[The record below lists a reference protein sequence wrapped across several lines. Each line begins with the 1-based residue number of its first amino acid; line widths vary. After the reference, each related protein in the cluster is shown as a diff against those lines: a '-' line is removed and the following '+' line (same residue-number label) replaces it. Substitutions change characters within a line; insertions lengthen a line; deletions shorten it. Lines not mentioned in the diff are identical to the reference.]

1 MSISLILLLV
11 VTLVRLA
18 IFAFVI
24 YAAVQGV
31 KALRKYNR
39 SGEVRKEKAETR
51 RSLGEVLKEH
61 RVRCKMTQEFV
72 AESLGVSRQ
81 AVSKWETGTADP
93 STSNLLALA
102 KLFGVSAEELR
113 VRDIIGSKYP
123 AVRITV
129 TMDALLESAM
139 NQNFIPVIDD
149 LDNFIGIVTRRDI
162 ISYLAK
168 ENENSFAPPVSK
180 IG

>member
-51 RSLGEVLKEH
+51 RSLGEALKEH

-93 STSNLLALA
+93 SS
-102 KLFGVSAEELR
+102 SA
-113 VRDIIGSKYP
+113 DTP
-123 AVRITV
+123 
-129 TMDALLESAM
+129 
-139 NQNFIPVIDD
+139 
-149 LDNFIGIVTRRDI
+149 
-162 ISYLAK
+162 
-168 ENENSFAPPVSK
+168 NSFASASRLEVLGSAVPVSHLLTA
-180 IG
+180 

>member
-18 IFAFVI
+18 IFVFVI

-51 RSLGEVLKEH
+51 RSLGEH

-102 KLFGVSAEELR
+102 KLFGVSAEELLR
-113 VRDIIGSKYP
+113 QVDQTG
-123 AVRITV
+123 T
-129 TMDALLESAM
+129 E
-139 NQNFIPVIDD
+139 
-149 LDNFIGIVTRRDI
+149 
-162 ISYLAK
+162 
-168 ENENSFAPPVSK
+168 EN
-180 IG
+180 